1 MKTIIYNHDNLKKE
15 EIDET
20 VIRVKALII
29 NSYNEILL
37 GYAHKTYQFPGGH
50 LEENESLEEG
60 LKREIKEETGIE
72 IKENNLKPFEKITYY
87 SRNYR
92 NTGLNR
98 ENEIYFYII
107 NTDEKV
113 NMNNSNL
120 DDWEKAGNYKTKY
133 VSLNNIEQVLVDS
146 IPDNQINEII
156 VEEMLE
162 VLNEYKKH

>member
-29 NSYNEILL
+29 NSNNEILL

-107 NTDEKV
+107 NTDEK
-113 NMNNSNL
+113 NSSSDFGELISACFDNF
-120 DDWEKAGNYKTKY
+120 DT
-133 VSLNNIEQVLVDS
+133 SLIDSFSVNNIT
-146 IPDNQINEII
+146 N
-156 VEEMLE
+156 
-162 VLNEYKKH
+162 